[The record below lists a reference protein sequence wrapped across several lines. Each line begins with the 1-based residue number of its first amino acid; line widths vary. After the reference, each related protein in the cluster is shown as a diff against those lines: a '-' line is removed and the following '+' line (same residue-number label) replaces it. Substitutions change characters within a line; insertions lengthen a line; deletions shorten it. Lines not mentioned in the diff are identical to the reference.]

1 MDNTLPIVGAIVC
14 AILVGLFV
22 FVRIKKGGVLGVYT
36 KILASFG
43 FVLLGLLL
51 STNKAVFGE
60 VYNLAAIFI
69 CAGLVCGLIGDIVL
83 DLKVVYK
90 EDEDKH
96 LPVGMIA
103 FGIGHF
109 FYIAAMILTISP
121 EIQLCSWDFG
131 WKILVDVFA
140 SGLITALIWF
150 VSTNVMKLDFGKHL
164 WPTLAYTFILVF
176 VVAFS
181 LTFTICVPS
190 VKLWIMLVGT
200 VLFFLSDI
208 VLSTQY
214 FGGKQDDKMLIAI
227 NHILYYTAQI
237 VIALFIFVL

>member
-1 MDNTLPIVGAIVC
+1 MSSTLAIIGAIIC

-22 FVRIKKGGVLGVYT
+22 VVRVKKGGVLGVYT

-51 STNKAVFGE
+51 STSKTVFGE
-60 VYNLAAIFI
+60 VFDLAAVFI

-109 FYIAAMILTISP
+109 FYIAAMMLTIST
-121 EIQLCSWDFG
+121 EIDLCTWDFI

-140 SGLITALIWF
+140 SAGVTALIWF

-164 WPTLAYTFILVF
+164 WATLAYTFILVF

-181 LTFTICVPS
+181 LTFTICVPN
-190 VKLWIMLVGT
+190 VKLWIMLIGT
-200 VLFFLSDI
+200 ILFFLSDI

-214 FGGKQDDKMLIAI
+214 FGGKQDDKTLIAV
-227 NHILYYTAQI
+227 NHILYYAAQI
-237 VIALFIFVL
+237 VIALFIFAI

>member
-1 MDNTLPIVGAIVC
+1 MNSTLAIVGTIIC

-22 FVRIKKGGVLGVYT
+22 VVRVKKGGVMGVYT

-60 VYNLAAIFI
+60 VFNLAAVFI

-90 EDEDKH
+90 DDEDKH

-109 FYIAAMILTISP
+109 FYIAAMILAIST
-121 EIQLCSWDFG
+121 EIEICSWDFI

-140 SGLITALIWF
+140 SALLTFLIWF
-150 VSTNVMKLDFGKHL
+150 ISTNVMKLDFGKHL
-164 WPTLAYTFILVF
+164 WATLAYTFILVF

-181 LTFTICVPS
+181 LTFTICVPNI
-190 VKLWIMLVGT
+190 KLWIMLIGT

-214 FGGKQDDKMLIAI
+214 FGGKQDDKLLIAI
-227 NHILYYTAQI
+227 NHILYYAAQI